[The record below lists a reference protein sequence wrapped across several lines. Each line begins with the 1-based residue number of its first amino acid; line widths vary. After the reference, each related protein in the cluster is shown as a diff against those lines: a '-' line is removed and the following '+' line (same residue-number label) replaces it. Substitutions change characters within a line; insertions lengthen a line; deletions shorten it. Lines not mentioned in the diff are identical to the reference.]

1 MSSGISN
8 VEIEKIIEKS
18 RDGLKQNFAGV
29 FTSNHLDRFVR
40 FYNLM
45 KKKMLSFL
53 FIIVNIDRS
62 GNTWHTWVEH
72 FRFACEEIN
81 FSL

>member
-1 MSSGISN
+1 MSSGISY

-45 KKKMLSFL
+45 NKNVKFSF
-53 FIIVNIDRS
+53 
-62 GNTWHTWVEH
+62 HKCKH
-72 FRFACEEIN
+72 
-81 FSL
+81 